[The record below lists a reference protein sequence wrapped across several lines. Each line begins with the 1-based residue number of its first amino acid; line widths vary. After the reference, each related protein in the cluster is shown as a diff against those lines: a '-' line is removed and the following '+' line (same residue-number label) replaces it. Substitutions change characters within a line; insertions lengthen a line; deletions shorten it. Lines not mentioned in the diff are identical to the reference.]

1 MAKYRLVIEARAL
14 HEQII
19 DAPTIEAA
27 GEIADQLLD
36 MGDWGNEI
44 WGAGEVDIY
53 SLQLQED
60 Q

>member
-1 MAKYRLVIEARAL
+1 MAKYRLVIEARGL
-14 HEQII
+14 YEQII
-19 DAPTIEAA
+19 DAPTLEAA
-27 GEIADQLLD
+27 GEISDQLLD

-53 SLQLQED
+53 SLEPQEN